1 MRMRPPRPW
10 GLRTAKLSPLS
21 LASGWP
27 SGVTSYAD
35 QNETSQALG
44 PASSDTA
51 VIFLGFGG
59 PSGVT
64 ISADQNETSSSLG
77 GATCETVVTF
87 VESWGAQR
95 RDVLR
100 GSE

>member
-1 MRMRPPRPW
+1 M
-10 GLRTAKLSPLS
+10 
-21 LASGWP
+21 
-27 SGVTSYAD
+27 TSYAD
-35 QNETSQALG
+35 QNETSPPLG

-51 VIFLGFGG
+51 ATFVGFGG

-64 ISADQNETSSSLG
+64 ISADQNETSPSM
-77 GATCETVVTF
+77 GAANSETVVTF
-87 VESWGAQR
+87 VGSWGGHR

>member
-1 MRMRPPRPW
+1 MRNCRH
-10 GLRTAKLSPLS
+10 

-35 QNETSQALG
+35 QNETSPPLG

-51 VIFLGFGG
+51 ATFLGFWV

-64 ISADQNETSSSLG
+64 ISADQNETSPSLG
-77 GATCETVVTF
+77 AANSGTVATF
-87 VESWGAQR
+87 VGSWGAAPA
-95 RDVLR
+95 
-100 GSE
+100 